1 MARPTGM
8 TVTTTSGRAAA
19 AVVLAAALALVGA
32 GCGTQE
38 SSGGQQGTPGPA
50 STSPTAGDG
59 TSVGQ
64 VVFFSPA
71 PRGPRDGHE
80 VLGSR
85 ADAERYAAAFTDGQ
99 ARAQLT
105 AVARGTDFT
114 RQVLVGWTRP
124 TGCSTAT
131 AAALRVSGNQLELH
145 VSQPEPLPE
154 CVVAFRVSVV
164 FQVPREH
171 MPARPE
177 FA

>member
-1 MARPTGM
+1 M
-8 TVTTTSGRAAA
+8 TLTTTSRRAAA
-19 AVVLAAALALVGA
+19 AAVLAAALAVVGG

-38 SSGGQQGTPGPA
+38 GSGGQQGTPGAA
-50 STSPTAGDG
+50 SASPTTAGDG
-59 TSVGQ
+59 TPVGQ
-64 VVFFSPA
+64 VVFFTSA

-85 ADAERYAAAFTDGQ
+85 ADAERFAAAFTDGQ
-99 ARAQLT
+99 ARTRLT

-131 AAALRVSGNQLELH
+131 AAALHMSGNQLELH

-154 CVVAFRVSVV
+154 CVAAFRVSVV
-164 FQVPREH
+164 FQVPRER
-171 MPARPE
+171 MPTRPE

>member
-1 MARPTGM
+1 M
-8 TVTTTSGRAAA
+8 TTTSRRAAA
-19 AVVLAAALALVGA
+19 AVVLAVAFALVGG
-32 GCGTQE
+32 GCGTQAA
-38 SSGGQQGTPGPA
+38 SGGRKDAPGRPA
-50 STSPTAGDG
+50 SASRTAGDG
-59 TSVGQ
+59 ASVGQ
-64 VVFFSPA
+64 VVFFTPA
-71 PRGPRDGHE
+71 PRGPLDGHE

-85 ADAERYAAAFTDGQ
+85 AGAERYAAAFTD
-99 ARAQLT
+99 AQDRVRLT

-131 AAALRVSGNQLELH
+131 AAALRLAGGRLELH

-164 FQVPREH
+164 FRVPRER